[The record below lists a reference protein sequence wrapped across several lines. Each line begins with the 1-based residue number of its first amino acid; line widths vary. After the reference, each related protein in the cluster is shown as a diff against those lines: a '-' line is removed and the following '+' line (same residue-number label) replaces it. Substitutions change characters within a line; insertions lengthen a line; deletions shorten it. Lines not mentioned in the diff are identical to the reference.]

1 MKKNVKIDKII
12 KIINRTIEIMFT
24 IFIILFCMIV
34 LCQRFF
40 QKDNSFFGYRV
51 FTIVTESMKPE
62 LQVGDIILVKEV
74 PSDEIKVGDNITYQG
89 MSEDLEGKIITHQVK
104 NLIEENGKKIFYTQ
118 GINSSTMDPAVYEEQ
133 IYGVV
138 EYKFVFISFIYKIIT
153 NTYGFIFLIVLPL
166 GYIFIMELKTI
177 VEEKNKAKETEIEI
191 EKEKQRKLEEE
202 KKKQELENKK
212 KEKKTKKKKSS
223 KNTKNNKK

>member
-1 MKKNVKIDKII
+1 MKKNVKIDKIM

-104 NLIEENGKKIFYTQ
+104 NMIEENGKKIFYTQ

-153 NTYGFIFLIVLPL
+153 NTVGFIFLIVLPL

-212 KEKKTKKKKSS
+212 KEKKTKEKKSS